1 MAGDATT
8 LPPVEQASRHSFVL
22 SRRTRRL
29 IMNAAVILVG
39 VVIVIPFAWVLLSSF
54 KPKGE
59 VMSMTRPWWPS
70 RFTLENYQQALFRSN
85 INVYFLNSIIASS
98 LTIVLNLPTGA
109 LAAYAFSRFRF
120 PGRGALMT
128 TVLLTQLLPA
138 AALVVPLFT
147 QWSRLHLL
155 NSPIVL
161 GITYAG
167 LTLPLVILLLYGFV
181 ESIPRDL
188 DEAAEID
195 GCSPNRAFWMIILPL
210 LRPGLAAA
218 GIFMFNTTWQ
228 EFLLAVSLTNKAT
241 GYTLPVG
248 LYAFI
253 GQFVTDWGGIMA
265 MAVIMAAPVA
275 ILFFLLHDQFIS
287 TVVGSVKG

>member
-1 MAGDATT
+1 
-8 LPPVEQASRHSFVL
+8 LL
-22 SRRTRRL
+22 NL
-29 IMNAAVILVG
+29 
-39 VVIVIPFAWVLLSSF
+39 VVIGVGILICVPLVWVLLSSF

-70 RFTLENYQQALFRSN
+70 HFTLENYRDALFRSN
-85 INVYFLNSIIASS
+85 LDLYFRNSIIAS
-98 LTIVLNLPTGA
+98 TITILLNLPTGA
-109 LAAYAFSRFRF
+109 MAAYAFSRFRF

-128 TVLLTQLLPA
+128 GILITQLLPA
-138 AALVVPLFT
+138 ASLVVPLFT

-167 LTLPLVILLLYGFV
+167 LTLPLVILLLHGFM

-195 GCSPNRAFWMIILPL
+195 GCTPSRAFWTIMLPL

-228 EFLLAVSLTNKAT
+228 EFLLAVSLTSKAT

-253 GQFVTDWGGIMA
+253 GQFVTNWGGIMA
-265 MAVIMAAPVA
+265 MSVIIAAPVA
-275 ILFFLLHDQFIS
+275 ILFTLLHGQFIS
-287 TVVGSVKG
+287 TLVGSVKG

>member
-1 MAGDATT
+1 MAADAAAGTT
-8 LPPVEQASRHSFVL
+8 ARARVRHPLVVP
-22 SRRTRRL
+22 RRVRRL
-29 IMNAAVILVG
+29 LLNV
-39 VVIVIPFAWVLLSSF
+39 VVIAIGVLIFVPFAWVLLSSF
-54 KPKGE
+54 KPKAE

-70 RFTLENYQQALFRSN
+70 YFTLENYRDALLRSN
-85 INVYFLNSIIASS
+85 LGLYFRNSIVASII
-98 LTIVLNLPTGA
+98 TIVLNLPTGA

-128 TVLLTQLLPA
+128 AVLITQLLPA

-147 QWSRLHLL
+147 QWSRLRML
-155 NSPIVL
+155 NSPVVL
-161 GITYAG
+161 GMTYAG

-181 ESIPRDL
+181 ENIPRDL
-188 DEAAEID
+188 DEAAEMD
-195 GCSPNRAFWMIILPL
+195 GCTPWRAYWLIILPL

-228 EFLLAVSLTNKAT
+228 EFLLAVSLTSKST

-253 GQFVTDWGGIMA
+253 GQFVTNWGGIMA
-265 MAVIMAAPVA
+265 MAVIIAAPVA
-275 ILFFLLHDQFIS
+275 ILFTLLHDQFIS
-287 TVVGSVKG
+287 TLTGSVKG